1 MVDEPNREI
10 SMSRVPTLQDA
21 RVLVIG
27 GSSGIGRAIA
37 VHSARAGAQ
46 VCVAARRTAELATL
60 CNASPQSHP
69 ITADVTI
76 PKDCVRIVAESV
88 AAMGGIDLV
97 VYAAGAGTLARLV
110 DADPVAWHRDY
121 AVNVVGPTLVCGA
134 ALAELAP
141 DGLVSFISSEAVT
154 ETRWG
159 LSSYAASKAAL
170 DATIRSWRVE
180 HPERRFQRIVMGATI
195 GTDFGTGFDVKVIT
209 EGLERWAAAGVSM
222 TMMGA
227 DDVGRQLTEL
237 YAVLLAHPQIDVP
250 DLCLDPRGDAW
261 RS

>member
-1 MVDEPNREI
+1 MNEA
-10 SMSRVPTLQDA
+10 PTLRDA
-21 RVLVIG
+21 RVLVVG

-37 VHSARAGAQ
+37 VHASRAGAQ
-46 VCVAARRTAELATL
+46 VCVAARRTAALAAL
-60 CNASPQSHP
+60 CEASPRSHA
-69 ITADVTI
+69 ITADVTV
-76 PKDCVRIVAESV
+76 PADCARLVAESV
-88 AAMGGIDLV
+88 AAMGGIDLM
-97 VYAAGAGTLARLV
+97 VYAAGTGTLGRLV
-110 DADPVAWHRDY
+110 DADPDAWHRDY

-180 HPERRFQRIVMGATI
+180 HPERRFQRIVMGATV
-195 GTDFGTGFDVKVIT
+195 GTDFGIGFDMGLIT
-209 EGLERWAAAGVSM
+209 AGLDRWSAAGVSM
-222 TMMGA
+222 NMMDA
-227 DDVGRQLTEL
+227 DDVGQQLTEV

-261 RS
+261 PP

>member
-1 MVDEPNREI
+1 MTEA
-10 SMSRVPTLQDA
+10 PTLHDA
-21 RVLVIG
+21 RVLVVG

-37 VHSARAGAQ
+37 FHAAQAGAQ
-46 VCVAARRTAELATL
+46 VCVAARRSAELAAL
-60 CNASPQSHP
+60 CDPSPQSHP
-69 ITADVTI
+69 ITADVTV
-76 PKDCVRIVAESV
+76 PEDCVRMVAESV

-97 VYAAGAGTLARLV
+97 VYAAGTGTLARLV
-110 DADPVAWHRDY
+110 DADRDAWHRDY

-170 DATIRSWRVE
+170 EATIRSWRVE

-195 GTDFGTGFDVKVIT
+195 GTDFGAGFDMELIT
-209 EGLERWAAAGVSM
+209 TGLDRWAAAGVSM
-222 TMMGA
+222 TMMDA
-227 DDVGRQLTEL
+227 DDVGQQLTEVF
-237 YAVLLAHPQIDVP
+237 AVLLAHPQIDVP
-250 DLCLDPRGDAW
+250 DLCLDPRGNA
-261 RS
+261 SPS

>member
-1 MVDEPNREI
+1 MTEA
-10 SMSRVPTLQDA
+10 PTLHDA
-21 RVLVIG
+21 RVLVVG

-37 VHSARAGAQ
+37 VHAARAGAQ
-46 VCVAARRTAELATL
+46 VCVAARRTAELDAL
-60 CNASPQSHP
+60 CHASPRSHA
-69 ITADVTI
+69 ITADVSVSE
-76 PKDCVRIVAESV
+76 DCARIVAESV
-88 AAMGGIDLV
+88 VAMGGIDLV
-97 VYAAGAGTLARLV
+97 VYAAGTGTLARLV
-110 DADPVAWHRDY
+110 DADPGAWHRDY

-195 GTDFGTGFDVKVIT
+195 GTDFGTGFDMELIT
-209 EGLERWAAAGVSM
+209 RGLDRWAAAGVSM
-222 TMMGA
+222 TMMDA
-227 DDVGRQLTEL
+227 DDVGQQLTEL
-237 YAVLLAHPQIDVP
+237 YGVLLAHPQIDVP

-261 RS
+261 PS